1 MSQRLNLPQ
10 QLIRLISEPAFVI
23 DQKAGIYAVNHA
35 ACDTL
40 NFSCEELLQMH
51 FAEIDHNLSEDDWHN
66 NWQTSKQNETSSHNT
81 LYNNARGEQIAVQ
94 VNQHFIHHD
103 DQEYLCVIASRT
115 LAAQSAQGNEIERLT
130 HQHAANDDHAASCLE
145 IPGVILIS
153 LDTEARVQMIN
164 QTGCE
169 ILGYCEDDILQQNWF
184 EKFLPESHQ
193 AINRAYFRESM
204 SGRIRANSNYENL
217 IRTRSGELRNIMW
230 NSALLTDAEGKVTG
244 MLASGTDITE
254 MRQAE
259 QQLEKV
265 KQEWNYAMD
274 YVDDAIYLLD
284 LERRVIR
291 ANKAFYRLTN
301 TSEQDVVGRNITEL
315 MHIRGEH
322 IQCPVCQAQE
332 ACEEAVIILETG
344 EQGNP
349 MPFPIE
355 VICNITHGPAGEPYG
370 ILVTIRDL
378 SRIRQTQEKL
388 FQSQAVFQNTN
399 EGIMIVDVN
408 SNIIAVNPAFTRI
421 TGYSEQEAV
430 GKNPRLLHS
439 GQNNEAFYAALW
451 ADLNRTGGWQGE
463 IWNRRKNGEVYPEWL
478 TISTVRDDNG
488 KVLNYIG
495 VFSDISQ
502 LKQSQSRLE
511 FLAHHDPLTTLP
523 NRLLFSVRAEHAIE
537 RSQRNKLITAIL
549 FIDLDR
555 FKHINDSLGHT
566 IGDRLLKAVAKRLQA
581 LIRNE
586 DTIARLGGDEF
597 VILLEE
603 LHEGEDAAILADK
616 VKHALS
622 TPFHIND
629 YELFVCASIGIS
641 LYPLD
646 GKGVEEL
653 LRNADSAMYRA
664 KDMGRNTYEFYTQ
677 ELTAHALEHVVLEAQ
692 LRKAIEQDQLRVFYQ
707 PQICLIN
714 HSVIGVEALVRWQH
728 PEQGL
733 IGPHQFIPVAEDT
746 SLIIPLGEWVLRH
759 ACKQAK
765 QWLDEGVEF
774 GQVAVNVA
782 GPQIL
787 QSNLV
792 DTVAS
797 ALNDSGLP
805 PEYLLLEITE
815 TFIMDRAKPA
825 IQMLLSLRKMG
836 VSLAIDDFGTG
847 YSSLA
852 YLKELPVNKLKID
865 KSFIND
871 LPNDDNDAAITRAM
885 IALGD
890 SLLFSIIAEGVE
902 TEAQREFLVQ
912 EGCEQVQGYLYSKP
926 VPADELVQF
935 IEKQN
940 HQRKQ

>member
-1 MSQRLNLPQ
+1 MPHRLNLPQ

-40 NFSCEELLQMH
+40 NFSCEEILQMH
-51 FAEIDHNLSEDDWHN
+51 FAEIDHNLSADDWHT
-66 NWQTSKQNETSSHNT
+66 NWQTYKQSETSSHAT
-81 LYNNARGEQIAVQ
+81 LYNNARGEQIAMQ
-94 VNQHFIHHD
+94 VNQHFIHHN

-115 LAAQSAQGNEIERLT
+115 LTLPTQYDEIERLT
-130 HQHAANDDHAASCLE
+130 HQRAANDNPAVGCLE
-145 IPGVILIS
+145 IPGVILLS
-153 LDTEARVQMIN
+153 LDTDGRVQMIN
-164 QTGCE
+164 QSGCE
-169 ILGYCEDDILQQNWF
+169 ILGYHEEDILHKNWF
-184 EKFLPESHQ
+184 EHFLPQNHQ
-193 AINRAYFRESM
+193 AINKAHFRESM

-217 IRTRSGELRNIMW
+217 ISTQRGELRNIMW
-230 NSALLTDAEGKVTG
+230 NSALLTDAKGKVSG
-244 MLASGTDITE
+244 ILASGTDITE
-254 MRQAE
+254 MRHAE

-301 TSEQDVVGRNITEL
+301 TIEQDVVGRNITEL
-315 MHIRGEH
+315 MGTEGGHV
-322 IQCPVCQAQE
+322 QCPVCKAQE
-332 ACEEAVIILETG
+332 ACEDAVIILETG

-355 VICNITHGPAGEPYG
+355 VICNITHGPQGEPFG

-399 EGIMIVDVN
+399 EGIMIVDVD
-408 SNIIAVNPAFTRI
+408 SRIIAINPAFTRI
-421 TGYSEQEAV
+421 TGYSEQEAL

-439 GQNNEAFYAALW
+439 GQNDEAFYAELW

-478 TISTVRDDNG
+478 TISTVRDDKD
-488 KVLNYIG
+488 KVVNYIG

-511 FLAHHDPLTTLP
+511 FLAHHDPLTALP

-537 RSQRNKLITAIL
+537 RSQRSKLITAIL

-566 IGDRLLKAVAKRLQA
+566 IGDHLLKAVAKRLQT

-616 VKHALS
+616 VKHALI
-622 TPFHIND
+622 TPFHINN
-629 YELFVCASIGIS
+629 YELFVGASIGIS

-664 KDMGRNTYEFYTQ
+664 KDMGRNTYQFYTQ

-692 LRKAIEQDQLRVFYQ
+692 LRKAIEQDQLRIHYQ

-714 HSVIGVEALVRWQH
+714 NSVIGVEALVRWQH

-733 IGPHQFIPVAEDT
+733 IAPNQFIPVAEDT

-759 ACKQAK
+759 ACQQAK
-765 QWLDEGVEF
+765 QWLDAGIEF
-774 GQVAVNVA
+774 GQIAVNVA

-825 IQMLLSLRKMG
+825 IQLLLSLRKMG

-865 KSFIND
+865 KSFITD

-912 EGCEQVQGYLYSKP
+912 EGCEQAQGYLYSKP
-926 VPADELVQF
+926 VPADELVLF
-935 IEKQN
+935 MEKQN
-940 HQRKQ
+940 RKRKH